1 MRSNVTNYDYKLQT
15 HDIHFMCTLHSTKKK
30 IKHELLSG
38 CQFIIRNIGE
48 FWFVTFYI
56 QICNAAVQSE
66 SFQQKKHNK
75 TKNETLLNTK
85 QNLGLRC
92 QYILKAF

>member
-56 QICNAAVQSE
+56 
-66 SFQQKKHNK
+66 
-75 TKNETLLNTK
+75 
-85 QNLGLRC
+85 
-92 QYILKAF
+92 